1 MSRFTIMCCIHD
13 RSHSVL
19 LLCNPSVF
27 CFRHRIIVHFAFFNV
42 TCILFLIFFFF
53 LYIICFNQSFFIT
66 GVLLHA
72 FFLSGWVFFCGLVVV
87 VSIVDIFLQVL
98 YPAHKIIAIT
108 VILGGLKYQ
117 FFVLL
122 LFYGKKF
129 WLVLVVVFFVVFLLA
144 DTIVFNECMF

>member
-42 TCILFLIFFFF
+42 TCFLFLIFFF
-53 LYIICFNQSFFIT
+53 LYIICFSQSFFIT

-72 FFLSGWVFFCGLVVV
+72 FFLSGWVVFAVSWQQLVQQIFFVGV
-87 VSIVDIFLQVL
+87 VSCTQNHRNYSNFLGVEI
-98 YPAHKIIAIT
+98 PVFRSFA
-108 VILGGLKYQ
+108 
-117 FFVLL
+117 LL
-122 LFYGKKF
+122 REE
-129 WLVLVVVFFVVFLLA
+129 VLVGFGSCIFCSIFA
-144 DTIVFNECMF
+144 C